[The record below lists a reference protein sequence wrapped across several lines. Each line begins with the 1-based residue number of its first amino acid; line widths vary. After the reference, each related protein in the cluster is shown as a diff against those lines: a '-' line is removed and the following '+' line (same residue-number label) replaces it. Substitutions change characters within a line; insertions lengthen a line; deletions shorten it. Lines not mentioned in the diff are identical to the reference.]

1 MARPGEPRRTG
12 RTRPRCARTPKWGA
26 AGRALLCG
34 CQPRTSAEAA
44 PQHEGWQDQ
53 DSFGEGRDILIDDSV
68 QPNYTVSQ
76 ELRGTFLD
84 FQDSFP
90 IEAKQ

>member
-1 MARPGEPRRTG
+1 MLFHFVLFFKGKIRI
-12 RTRPRCARTPKWGA
+12 
-26 AGRALLCG
+26 ALVKV
-34 CQPRTSAEAA
+34 
-44 PQHEGWQDQ
+44 
-53 DSFGEGRDILIDDSV
+53 ILIDDSV

-84 FQDSFP
+84 IQDSFP